1 MPMSHSGRR
10 RLTLATFLLTASL
23 LAGGHSRSVEAAA
36 PRSAIGSVD
45 IAPGVAGL
53 LSPESRHA
61 ALDVTAAGVVLA
73 TVLRLVAARRRAHL
87 D

>member
-1 MPMSHSGRR
+1 MPMSHSGRG
-10 RLTLATFLLTASL
+10 RLALATFLLAASL
-23 LAGGHSRSVEAAA
+23 LVGGHGRGVEAAA
-36 PRSAIGSVD
+36 PRSAIGSVE
-45 IAPGVAGL
+45 IATGVAGL

-73 TVLRLVAARRRAHL
+73 TVLRFVATRRRAHL